1 MMAAPAR
8 YYYVQIC
15 VWLPSLVFIL
25 CRRGIFHCPV
35 LNKAL
40 WNRWIRE
47 GRAMPAQ
54 DEPLRLRLG
63 KFRAMAAE
71 AAQAA
76 RSATSPEMRRE
87 YENLVRAW
95 EDLIRE
101 MEQAGN

>member
-1 MMAAPAR
+1 M
-8 YYYVQIC
+8 
-15 VWLPSLVFIL
+15 
-25 CRRGIFHCPV
+25 PV
-35 LNKAL
+35 H
-40 WNRWIRE
+40 
-47 GRAMPAQ
+47 

-101 MEQAGN
+101 MEEAGN